1 MTELSKTKLSV
12 AELEVPKR
20 EPLKVVIDDGSKAAK
35 LVCINQNG
43 DLVPNLSLNSF
54 VAEFRVS
61 HEGSKPF
68 NYLVDGLQRYS
79 HHSEASDALETTD
92 VSHQYDEISRLNVH
106 HALHA
111 SGITPQEV
119 HVYVTL
125 PLSQF
130 YTSLGETNDENIQR
144 KKDNLLKPIER
155 FVDGK
160 RQSFNIVAVTV
171 FPESLSAVTRAD
183 GLENIDSFESSLV
196 IDLGGTTLD
205 IASITGQLEQIS
217 KVKGFDRI
225 GCSVIYD
232 EIRRYLQ
239 TEKLN
244 SSNAYIQHLID
255 NRDNKSALK
264 VADAKRDNLFAA
276 VQEALNKLQVM
287 VVKAASQVE
296 ETPHNVFLVG
306 GGSYFISEAISQHF
320 VNSNIIV
327 IDEPQFALSLAIAD
341 SVFA

>member
-106 HALHA
+106 HA
-111 SGITPQEV
+111 SVITPQEV

-183 GLENIDSFESSLV
+183 GLEKIDSFESSLV

-232 EIRRYLQ
+232 EIRRYLKS
-239 TEKLN
+239 EKLI
-244 SSNAYIQHLID
+244 SSNAYIQHLIG
-255 NRDNKSALK
+255 NRENKFALK
-264 VADAKRDNLFAA
+264 VADDKRDNLFAA

-287 VVKAASQVE
+287 VVKATSQVE